1 MSTLRD
7 TIETVFVAAAFA
19 ECNLDQEARAVLG
32 KVGQVRPQGDAAQ
45 PDAKSRRQRPSL
57 KA

>member
-7 TIETVFVAAAFA
+7 TIETTFVAAAFA
-19 ECNLDQEARAVLG
+19 ERNLEQEAFAALG
-32 KVGQVRPQGDAAQ
+32 KTAKDQPKAEAARPAAK
-45 PDAKSRRQRPSL
+45 DSRQRPSL

>member
-7 TIETVFVAAAFA
+7 TIETTFVAAAFA
-19 ECNLDQEARAVLG
+19 ERNLEQEALAALG
-32 KVGQVRPQGDAAQ
+32 KDAKDQPKAAAARPDAA
-45 PDAKSRRQRPSL
+45 ARRQRPSL

>member
-7 TIETVFVAAAFA
+7 TIETTFVAAAFA
-19 ECNLDQEARAVLG
+19 ERNLEQEAFAALG
-32 KVGQVRPQGDAAQ
+32 KSAKDQLKADAKR
-45 PDAKSRRQRPSL
+45 PDAKASRPRPSL

>member
-7 TIETVFVAAAFA
+7 TIETSFVAAAFA
-19 ECNLDQEARAVLG
+19 ESNLEQEALSVLRAA
-32 KVGQVRPQGDAAQ
+32 KDQSKADAKR
-45 PDAKSRRQRPSL
+45 PDAKTSRPRPSL

>member
-7 TIETVFVAAAFA
+7 TIETTFAAAAFA
-19 ECNLDQEARAVLG
+19 ERNLDQEALSALG
-32 KVGQVRPQGDAAQ
+32 MTAKSQPRTEAAR
-45 PDAKSRRQRPSL
+45 PDAKAKRPRPSL

>member
-7 TIETVFVAAAFA
+7 TIETTFVAAAFA
-19 ECNLDQEARAVLG
+19 ERNLEQEALAALG
-32 KVGQVRPQGDAAQ
+32 KTAKDQPKADAARSGAQ
-45 PDAKSRRQRPSL
+45 ARRPRPSL

>member
-7 TIETVFVAAAFA
+7 TIETTFVAAAFA
-19 ECNLDQEARAVLG
+19 ESNLEQEALSVL
-32 KVGQVRPQGDAAQ
+32 KAAKDQPKADAKR
-45 PDAKSRRQRPSL
+45 PDAKTSRPRPSL